1 MVVKNLSVNAEQKTW
16 VWKIPW
22 RKAKQPSPLFLP
34 GETHGQLS
42 VAGYG
47 AQGHK
52 ELDMTEATYTHTHT
66 TLQQGQNIIVSICI
80 LGKTCKN
87 RYGDGSM
94 HFKYLFVEQFA
105 FEPQEEF

>member
-52 ELDMTEATYTHTHT
+52 ELDMTEATYTHTHDFT
-66 TLQQGQNIIVSICI
+66 TRPEYNSFNMHSR
-80 LGKTCKN
+80 KN
-87 RYGDGSM
+87 
-94 HFKYLFVEQFA
+94 L
-105 FEPQEEF
+105 